1 MSISWE
7 KTCPSALL
15 YDVED
20 VSVEDFRL
28 RFMCERRFQA

>member
-1 MSISWE
+1 MSIGSE
-7 KTCPSALL
+7 NRYPRAIL

-20 VSVEDFRL
+20 ISVEDFRL